1 MGTALT
7 VAYIHSV
14 ASCYMGP
21 PLCPGVQG
29 SLIKCHLDLIAPII
43 STETFIGRVAKAV
56 AAVILSNQ
64 AGCIRH

>member
-14 ASCYMGP
+14 ASCCMGHP
-21 PLCPGVQG
+21 SCPGVQG
-29 SLIKCHLDLIAPII
+29 SLIKCHWDLIAPIT
-43 STETFIGRVAKAV
+43 STETFIGEVAKAI

-64 AGCIRH
+64 AGFIRH